1 MVTDWAKSIKPISSI
16 HDPFLSLDLVVEAF
30 DDPLTPDDPAAV
42 TRRLLVSVNARGN
55 PHHFGDRGGF
65 RSFQP
70 RGRGRCTPTPNEG
83 VDPLAFGIGQ
93 DETQGPRRHSG

>member
-1 MVTDWAKSIKPISSI
+1 MVTDWAKSIKSISSR
-16 HDPFLSLDLVVEAF
+16 HDPFLSVDLVVEAF

-42 TRRLLVSVNARGN
+42 TRRLLVSVTPSFR
-55 PHHFGDRGGF
+55 DRGGF

-70 RGRGRCTPTPNEG
+70 RGRGRCTPMPNEG
-83 VDPLAFGIGQ
+83 VDLLAFGTGQ